1 MKTNCLTRQAML
13 FSAALATACGLSLSC
28 SKDTIEGNTTGLE
41 DPPAPE
47 LENQIEYNG
56 GEWELIFSSIYEA
69 EGDEY
74 TFYLSPEENISSVT
88 GMLETDNYLMVKV
101 SSPDGEV
108 DTATEDFEISYGKG
122 LDISGNDLDKIEAIA
137 LSVAFNSE
145 TSVLT
150 LSLDLTMNDKTTLKA
165 DFSRK
170 CSPASL
176 VELVNQYELD
186 NVITSLGSAVA
197 LWSKAD
203 GTTYYLYEEENITET
218 SEDKPADI
226 VMHIS
231 DDLASSGTEI
241 DLAAAVAQGQVQIDG
256 PDGFST
262 VGGTAVEGKL
272 TVGEEEISGDNILKL
287 SLDMTVD
294 GKRLRANYEKV
305 CTRGYEASNTFTLS
319 STVDTQDPVTTTADL
334 TRVFYYN
341 DGTGA
346 ASKRIFMLGTAE
358 NPQNPEDLKTGNAI
372 KLTVGGEGTS
382 FSGEAFDIALY
393 DYDSHMTTDK
403 TTAGYKAVNG
413 DIYVE
418 RTGNNTYLYF
428 MIEFISNNSDDSK
441 IVVTG
446 EWFGELTA
454 AEENTDL
461 TPEKPF
467 SPTITITS
475 QGGETVFN
483 AEIDRVEMR
492 LENDYKL
499 RGGAD
504 YGGVTLNAYFFYF
517 VPKDTEL
524 SWQGVEGDRINVPML
539 MFQADKIPVEDE
551 LLAAKTD
558 INWSMKYQKTGLQA
572 TEYCNTYE
580 SYGMT
585 YGICPEDV
593 QVTIVKNDK
602 TWHIKFATT
611 DSYLSSGYPSGSGNR
626 LVIEWQGPLT
636 MYSGSKTNDCDKAD
650 Y

>member
-28 SKDTIEGNTTGLE
+28 SKDTVEGNTTGPE

-137 LSVAFNSE
+137 LSVVFNSE

-165 DFSRK
+165 DFSRE

-218 SEDKPADI
+218 PEDKPADI

-492 LENDYKL
+492 MQKSYRFQGSPVDDY
-499 RGGAD
+499 
-504 YGGVTLNAYFFYF
+504 YFFYF
-517 VPKDTEL
+517 VPKDIDISLTG
-524 SWQGVEGDRINVPML
+524 GVSGDRSNVPLL
-539 MFQADKIPVEDE
+539 MVPVSTATGEDVTVGSGE
-551 LLAAKTD
+551 
-558 INWSMKYQKTGLQA
+558 IFWNFKYSRTGLQGQNYYNSEYGAMNLAPDA
-572 TEYCNTYE
+572 TVN
-580 SYGMT
+580 
-585 YGICPEDV
+585 IIRND
-593 QVTIVKNDK
+593 DK
-602 TWHIKFATT
+602 TWHIKFSMT
-611 DSYLSSGYPSGSGNR
+611 DSYPNPFNPSMVSGGGNKV
-626 LVIEWQGPLT
+626 VIEWQGTLT
-636 MYSGSKTNDCDKAD
+636 IYSGSETNDFKPED

>member
-28 SKDTIEGNTTGLE
+28 SKDTVEGNTTGPE

-74 TFYLSPEENISSVT
+74 TFYLSPEENISSVI

-101 SSPDGEV
+101 SLKVVIIDNYDSF
-108 DTATEDFEISYGKG
+108 TYNIYQ
-122 LDISGNDLDKIEAIA
+122 
-137 LSVAFNSE
+137 AFSQFNYPIK
-145 TSVLT
+145 VLR
-150 LSLDLTMNDKTTLKA
+150 NDKTTLKA

-334 TRVFYYN
+334 TRVFYY
-341 DGTGA
+341 
-346 ASKRIFMLGTAE
+346 KRNQADSRRRRDIFQRG
-358 NPQNPEDLKTGNAI
+358 
-372 KLTVGGEGTS
+372 S
-382 FSGEAFDIALY
+382 FRHRPLRLRQPHDHRQDHSRI
-393 DYDSHMTTDK
+393 
-403 TTAGYKAVNG
+403 
-413 DIYVE
+413 
-418 RTGNNTYLYF
+418 
-428 MIEFISNNSDDSK
+428 
-441 IVVTG
+441 
-446 EWFGELTA
+446 
-454 AEENTDL
+454 
-461 TPEKPF
+461 
-467 SPTITITS
+467 
-475 QGGETVFN
+475 QGRKRRHLCR
-483 AEIDRVEMR
+483 A
-492 LENDYKL
+492 
-499 RGGAD
+499 
-504 YGGVTLNAYFFYF
+504 YGKQYIPVLH
-517 VPKDTEL
+517 
-524 SWQGVEGDRINVPML
+524 DRIH
-539 MFQADKIPVEDE
+539 FQ
-551 LLAAKTD
+551 
-558 INWSMKYQKTGLQA
+558 
-572 TEYCNTYE
+572 
-580 SYGMT
+580 
-585 YGICPEDV
+585 
-593 QVTIVKNDK
+593 
-602 TWHIKFATT
+602 
-611 DSYLSSGYPSGSGNR
+611 
-626 LVIEWQGPLT
+626 
-636 MYSGSKTNDCDKAD
+636 
-650 Y
+650 

>member
-28 SKDTIEGNTTGLE
+28 SKDTVEGNTTGPE

-170 CSPASL
+170 CSPAAL

-218 SEDKPADI
+218 PEDKPADI

-334 TRVFYYN
+334 TRVFYFN

-492 LENDYKL
+492 MQKSYRFQGTDIPNC
-499 RGGAD
+499 
-504 YGGVTLNAYFFYF
+504 YFFYF
-517 VPKDTEL
+517 VPKN
-524 SWQGVEGDRINVPML
+524 VEINGSIGSDRKNIPLFMIPQTVMTGEDIVIG
-539 MFQADKIPVEDE
+539 ADKSIYWDFRYE
-551 LLAAKTD
+551 K
-558 INWSMKYQKTGLQA
+558 SGLQA
-572 TEYCNTYE
+572 NQYYNAAYM
-580 SYGMT
+580 SLA
-585 YGICPEDV
+585 PEDATV
-593 QVTIVKNDK
+593 NILRNDDK
-602 TWHIKFATT
+602 TWNFKFTMT
-611 DSYLSSGYPSGSGNR
+611 DSYKSWNIQSGSGNR

-636 MYSGSKTNDCDKAD
+636 MYSGSETNDFKPED